1 MPDSVL
7 SSLFTYFLLVLKR
20 YYNYYPYFVDMKLR
34 FRTINQRR
42 VQKSV
47 RVGGDFQ
54 AQVSRSSLHCSTSMY
69 VVVYQYAVPYKM
81 FQEFVVFAGYSQLS
95 CFLCVNRALKA

>member
-54 AQVSRSSLHCSTSMY
+54 ARVSRSSLLCSTSMY
-69 VVVYQYAVPYKM
+69 VVVYQYAVPY
-81 FQEFVVFAGYSQLS
+81 
-95 CFLCVNRALKA
+95 

>member
-7 SSLFTYFLLVLKR
+7 SNLFTYFLLVLKR
-20 YYNYYPYFVDMKLR
+20 YYNYFPCFVDMKLR
-34 FRTINQRR
+34 FRTINQRG

-54 AQVSRSSLHCSTSMY
+54 AWVSRSSLLCSTSMY
-69 VVVYQYAVPYKM
+69 VLIYQYPVPY
-81 FQEFVVFAGYSQLS
+81 FRSL
-95 CFLCVNRALKA
+95 

>member
-7 SSLFTYFLLVLKR
+7 SNLFTYFLLVLKR
-20 YYNYYPYFVDMKLR
+20 YYNYFPYFVDMKLR
-34 FRTINQRR
+34 FRTINQHG

-54 AQVSRSSLHCSTSMY
+54 VWVSRSSLLCSTSMY
-69 VVVYQYAVPYKM
+69 VLVYRYAVPY
-81 FQEFVVFAGYSQLS
+81 FRSL
-95 CFLCVNRALKA
+95 